1 VLKLQALHPRHRDLR
16 FVLGELEAVVL
27 RQLWET
33 DKPVS
38 VRDFQA
44 MISRRRPVAVTTV
57 ATTLDRLYRKGLV
70 SRELV
75 REGGPHYL
83 YRARMTEGE
92 FRHAVVDG
100 VMEALLES
108 FNDVTVAYLAE
119 KIGSRKPED
128 VRILSK
134 YLNRLRRKRFKDS
147 NVHGGI
153 SSQGLTRARNLNG
166 KRGLSMILDRQ
177 PDLVTGTQTLREMKK
192 HEGS

>member
-1 VLKLQALHPRHRDLR
+1 MKLLALHPRQRNLR
-16 FVLGELEAVVL
+16 FVLGGLEAIVL
-27 RQLWET
+27 QQLWET

-44 MISRRRPVAVTTV
+44 MVSERRPVAVTTV

-83 YRARMTEGE
+83 YKARMTEGE
-92 FRHAVVDG
+92 FRYAVVDG

-119 KIGSRKPED
+119 KICTKRPED
-128 VRILSK
+128 LRVLSK
-134 YLNRLRRKRFKDS
+134 YLNRLRRK
-147 NVHGGI
+147 
-153 SSQGLTRARNLNG
+153 
-166 KRGLSMILDRQ
+166 
-177 PDLVTGTQTLREMKK
+177 
-192 HEGS
+192 GST